1 MSSQLPTLPELG
13 TRRTWRSGRRRPADT
28 FHRLN
33 LALALLVIL
42 PFFVLPMAIMV
53 VYSFGAQD
61 YLTGVIRFGWTLDAW
76 QSLGE
81 SDLVRSFVR
90 SLALASFATAACALI
105 GYPLAYFVA
114 RHAGRFKTAALIL
127 IIAPFWVSFIVRAY
141 AWLDILGKQGPIN
154 RALES
159 VGLIDE
165 PLALVNNDVGIAIG
179 ITYSYLPLMIFPL
192 YVALDRIEPAVLE
205 SARDLGASGVSAF
218 WRVTFPQ
225 ALPGLVGGCIL
236 VWVPALG
243 EYVVPTIMG
252 GGKSFMF
259 GNLIALRFSQLDWPL
274 GAAMAVA
281 MMLVALAVVALALR
295 IVGRERLDPADLGA
309 S

>member
-1 MSSQLPTLPELG
+1 MTSEATPPKAYRKRVWQRGPG
-13 TRRTWRSGRRRPADT
+13 DG
-28 FHRLN
+28 FHWLN
-33 LALALLVIL
+33 LSLSLAVAVPLFL
-42 PFFVLPMAIMV
+42 LPMAIMV
-53 VYSFGAQD
+53 AYSFGSQD
-61 YLTGVIRFGWTLDAW
+61 YLTGVIQFGWTLDAW
-76 QSLGE
+76 QRLGE
-81 SDLVRSFVR
+81 SDLIRIFLRSM
-90 SLALASFATAACALI
+90 ALASFATVACAVL

-141 AWLDILGKQGPIN
+141 AWLDILGNQGPVN
-154 RALES
+154 RALQNLG
-159 VGLIDE
+159 VIDE
-165 PLALVNNDVGIAIG
+165 PLALVNNNVGIAIG

-192 YVALDRIEPAVLE
+192 YVALDRIEPTIIE
-205 SARDLGASGVSAF
+205 SARDLGASGTSAF

-243 EYVVPTIMG
+243 EYVIPTIMG
-252 GGKSFMF
+252 GGKTFMF

-295 IVGRERLDPADLGA
+295 IVGRERLDPADMGTR
-309 S
+309 